1 MQWLCFSYLC
11 LLDIRCLL
19 AMRSVFISS
28 LLLWRSGFISSTRTH
43 HDILRPCTAARP
55 LASKDYF
62 IILFTHASIYILPSQ
77 GILKPTDYDIVF
89 LRRFVYYCK
98 YLLFVLCRFSKLLLQ
113 HLAYPHPFIDE
124 LWSKSDG
131 PLRGQNTPATTPW
144 LLLRL
149 LLLTGTVP
157 SMSSS
162 ALPVTT
168 RIVANGKPI

>member
-43 HDILRPCTAARP
+43 HELLRPCTAARP
-55 LASKDYF
+55 LASKEHSF
-62 IILFTHASIYILPSQ
+62 IPLTHANHTFSRQ
-77 GILKPTDYDIVF
+77 GILSTYYDDSIY

-98 YLLFVLCRFSKLLLQ
+98 YFLFVLCRFSKLLLQ

-131 PLRGQNTPATTPW
+131 PLRGQNKTIDLPAGINSP
-144 LLLRL
+144 
-149 LLLTGTVP
+149 P
-157 SMSSS
+157 S
-162 ALPVTT
+162 
-168 RIVANGKPI
+168 IY